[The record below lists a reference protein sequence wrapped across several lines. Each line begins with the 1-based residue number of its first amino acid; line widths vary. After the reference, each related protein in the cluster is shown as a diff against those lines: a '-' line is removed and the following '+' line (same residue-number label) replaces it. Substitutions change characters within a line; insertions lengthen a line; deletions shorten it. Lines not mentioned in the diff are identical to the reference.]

1 MIARFDHRPRLTAL
15 LALSTAVLFVV
26 VITLSTLLITS
37 APTVSPSSVGDGGNP
52 ADLHGKVVAAAAHKG
67 MDAGEFYGAG
77 LNNYGHDGVVLPKP
91 AQKATAEGN
100 GNDPIDRHAEVVAA
114 YTK

>member
-37 APTVSPSSVGDGGNP
+37 APAVSPSSVGDGGNP
-52 ADLHGKVVAAAAHKG
+52 ADLHGNEVAAAAHEG
-67 MDAGEFYGAG
+67 MDAGGESYG
-77 LNNYGHDGVVLPKP
+77 NYDYYGHQPVVERP
-91 AQKATAEGN
+91 AQMGD
-100 GNDPIDRHAEVVAA
+100 GGGSFDRHAALSDDRNLH
-114 YTK
+114 